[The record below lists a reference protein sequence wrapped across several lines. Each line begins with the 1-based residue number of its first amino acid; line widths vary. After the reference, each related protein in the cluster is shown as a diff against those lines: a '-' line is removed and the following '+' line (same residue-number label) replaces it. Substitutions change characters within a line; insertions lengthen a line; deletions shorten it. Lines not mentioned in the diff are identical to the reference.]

1 MAADDSPKNEEEISM
16 LPSPCSLAEAPLGS
30 FQLRG
35 LISERS
41 PSLRLSLLERGLI
54 PGAVGRLLR
63 RDRALVYLELRG
75 AYFALRLDEAALLA
89 VVSEGRS

>member
-1 MAADDSPKNEEEISM
+1 MNEEMSM
-16 LPSPCSLAEAPLGS
+16 TPPFCSLAEAPPGA

-35 LISERS
+35 LIGERS
-41 PSLRLSLLERGLI
+41 PSLRLSLLERGLT

-89 VVSEGRS
+89 VVTEEG